1 MQATCADEIPIRIV
15 RSKFLMN
22 AGLYNIAPFR
32 HNKFIIIFED
42 IRISC
47 NELGSRNVPDCYAPR
62 YFFCHS
68 ILTWLTI
75 YRALVFYPHKI

>member
-42 IRISC
+42 ISIC
-47 NELGSRNVPDCYAPR
+47 GNELGRRNVPDCYAPR

-68 ILTWLTI
+68 KFTWLSCT
-75 YRALVFYPHKI
+75 RFLSTQNLK